1 MEKLAKTN
9 FFKKFNFLKILSIII
24 LSFFLFLS
32 FRNSI
37 YFSSNQILYITIF
50 IVFQLFFI
58 LNLFYKKIFIYNF
71 NIFIIINLFIT
82 PFFFNFTFDIPYRHP
97 NTNKELIWSKNLE
110 NGFEFEKH
118 MVSTDAKGNRV
129 NKKINYSSKADSTF
143 RIFAIGASTTEEEGL
158 DDNLIWSNR
167 LIKKIKKENLFDKND
182 YEIVNFGIGGLRTI
196 HHYFTLKKNLKLK
209 PDLIIFLIGVNDWN
223 FQIANIK
230 ENFLYSDFEITFD
243 FRSSIIHKIVSK
255 IYQQVKKRTIKINQS
270 EGEIKSVNKIIHNI
284 SNPYLDL
291 IKRQTFKKENIQSFS
306 KINIRKVSERYDY
319 WLKKIVK
326 VCNKKKLNCL
336 FVDQPTLYFISSETD
351 LNVNL
356 WMNPPFEDYK
366 ISSTDM
372 LSIANLFNS
381 HLKRNTNNDN
391 IKFCEISKKINPNK
405 YFFLDDVHF
414 TPRGSLNVANKLYN
428 CIEKF

>member
-270 EGEIKSVNKIIHNI
+270 EGEIKSVNKIINNI

>member
-1 MEKLAKTN
+1 MEKLAKTK
-9 FFKKFNFLKILSIII
+9 FFKPSNFLKISSIII

-37 YFSSNQILYITIF
+37 YFSSNQILYLTIF
-50 IVFQLFFI
+50 IVFQLLII
-58 LNLFYKKIFIYNF
+58 LNLFYKKIFIYNL
-71 NIFIIINLFIT
+71 NILIIINLFIT

-97 NTNKELIWSKNLE
+97 NTSKELIWSKNLE
-110 NGFEFEKH
+110 NGFEFERH
-118 MVSTDAKGNRV
+118 MITTDAKGNRV
-129 NKKINYSSKADSTF
+129 NKKIDYSSKTDNTF

-158 DDNLIWSNR
+158 DDSLIWSNR
-167 LIKKIKKENLFDKND
+167 LIKRIKKENLFDKND

-209 PDLIIFLIGVNDWN
+209 PDLIVFLIGVNDWN
-223 FQIANIK
+223 YQITNIK

-243 FRSSIIHKIVSK
+243 FRSSIIHKFVSK
-255 IYQQVKKRTIKINQS
+255 IYQQIEKRMIKINQS
-270 EGEIKSVNKIIHNI
+270 EGEMKSVNKIIQNN

-306 KINIRKVSERYDY
+306 KINIKKVSERYDY

-336 FVDQPTLYFISSETD
+336 FVDQPTLYYIASETN
-351 LNVNL
+351 LNVDL
-356 WMNPPFEDYK
+356 WMNPPFKDYK

-372 LSIANLFNS
+372 LTIANLFNS

-391 IKFCEISKKINPNK
+391 IKFCEISKKINSNK

-414 TPRGSLNVANKLYN
+414 TPRGSLNVANELYN